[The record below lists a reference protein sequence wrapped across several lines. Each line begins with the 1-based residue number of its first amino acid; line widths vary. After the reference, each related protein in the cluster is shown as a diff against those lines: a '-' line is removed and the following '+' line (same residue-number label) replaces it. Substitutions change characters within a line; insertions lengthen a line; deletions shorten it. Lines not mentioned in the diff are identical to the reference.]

1 MKHNNVIKS
10 VANVL
15 KYMSK
20 VKMVVI
26 QRRSNVILF
35 HSKGHQFKNKML
47 ISTMAEYVVYQNVQ
61 RKVKKSKHSRV
72 NHSKRN
78 SGKKA
83 LSFDVDTTITPLNYF
98 SGLKVVSKYFFAP
111 I

>member
-35 HSKGHQFKNKML
+35 HSKGHQFKNKTLM
-47 ISTMAEYVVYQNVQ
+47 STMAEYVVYQNIQ
-61 RKVKKSKHSRV
+61 RKVKKFKHYKV
-72 NHSKRN
+72 NHTRKP
-78 SGKKA
+78 GKKKT
-83 LSFDVDTTITPLNYF
+83 SI
-98 SGLKVVSKYFFAP
+98 FAVF
-111 I
+111 IDARKLF

>member
-1 MKHNNVIKS
+1 MICPYQRVTNIRFSETFAYVINNDPLEH
-10 VANVL
+10 VL
-15 KYMSK
+15 LKD
-20 VKMVVI
+20 
-26 QRRSNVILF
+26 
-35 HSKGHQFKNKML
+35 
-47 ISTMAEYVVYQNVQ
+47 STPFFTLAYQNVQ